1 MIRIVFFTMI
11 LSTVLLSGCI
21 HLIVPTIMSEAKRQ
35 HDLSVINKKLCQLK
49 ERFCQP

>member
-1 MIRIVFFTMI
+1 MIKIVFVMI

-35 HDLSVINKKLCQLK
+35 HDLSVVNKKLCQLEK
-49 ERFCQP
+49 RFCQP